1 MVCTFLLPQIRI
13 WLTPFEMSFRGLT
26 RNPEIYDEPESFRPE
41 RFIDGKPLDPRQ
53 LIFGFGR
60 RYICPNLQP
69 RTQPS
74 SDTYMQVYVPARRL
88 PI

>member
-1 MVCTFLLPQIRI
+1 MANLWSAPFSCPRFA
-13 WLTPFEMSFRGLT
+13 WLTYFEMSSRGLT

-60 RYICPNLQP
+60 RYVCPNL
-69 RTQPS
+69 
-74 SDTYMQVYVPARRL
+74 
-88 PI
+88 